1 MTRERDAMLVA
12 ACLAGDPNAFGQLV
26 DAYQGKL
33 YNAAYRITGSSA
45 DAMDA
50 TQGAFVKAYENLHTF
65 DPSRRFF
72 SWIYRIA
79 LNEALNILD
88 GRRAV
93 ADVEEDDLPGAMEDP
108 EEACQEAEDGRC
120 IHRAL
125 QHLTADQRTVL
136 VLRHFQGLSY
146 HEMGEVLGINEKT
159 VKSRLFA
166 ARQSLRAALL
176 DQGYVP

>member
-1 MTRERDAMLVA
+1 MLVA
-12 ACLAGDPNAFGQLV
+12 ACLAGDRNAFGQLV

-88 GRRAV
+88 RRRSV
-93 ADVEEDDLPGAMEDP
+93 APLEEEELPGALSDP

-125 QHLTADQRTVL
+125 LHLTADQRTVL

-146 HEMGEVLGINEKT
+146 HEIGEVLGIDEKT
-159 VKSRLFA
+159 VKSRLFT
-166 ARQSLRAALL
+166 ARHSLRAALVE
-176 DQGYVP
+176 QGFGP

>member
-1 MTRERDAMLVA
+1 MLVA
-12 ACLAGDPNAFGQLV
+12 ACLAGDRNAFGQLV

-33 YNAAYRITGSSA
+33 YNAAYRITGSPA

-88 GRRAV
+88 RRRNV
-93 ADVEEDDLPGAMEDP
+93 AQLEEEELPGALADP
-108 EEACQEAEDGRC
+108 EEACLEAEDGRC

-125 QHLTADQRTVL
+125 QCLTVDQRTVL

-146 HEMGEVLGINEKT
+146 QEIGEMLGISDKT

-166 ARQSLRAALL
+166 ARHSLRTALL
-176 DQGYVP
+176 EQGFAP